1 MSLIMMT
8 IMIVMIDHHLDLIS
22 DLGLSWISVELS
34 LRFTNRLDSAV
45 GIPRVY
51 V

>member
-22 DLGLSWISVELS
+22 DLRSVM
-34 LRFTNRLDSAV
+34 DIGGAV
-45 GIPRVY
+45 APIHESY
-51 V
+51 

>member
-22 DLGLSWISVELS
+22 D
-34 LRFTNRLDSAV
+34 
-45 GIPRVY
+45 
-51 V
+51 